1 MSQPLTLHTFSISHF
16 SEKARWLLDASG
28 IDYIEKPWVPFFHIV
43 SALRL
48 GGRKKTTVPILI
60 TETGPVQDS
69 TRILLWLEKHRAPF
83 ALMPV
88 EPALREQVLVVE
100 DRFDRI
106 GAHVIRYAYRDALDD
121 SEGIKTVWTLDASP
135 LQKRIVGAAFPLM
148 RAAFR
153 QMLQSSNPKAVA
165 LSERKILEGMD
176 WIAQRTAQGHRYL
189 VGDTLTAA
197 DISAAALLSPLACP
211 DEHAV
216 YSRPDFQKGVTALKA
231 RHADHPAM
239 VWVRR
244 IYREHRHPQRS

>member
-1 MSQPLTLHTFSISHF
+1 MSTPLTLHTFSISHF

-28 IDYIEKPWVPFFHIV
+28 IDYVEKPWVPFFHV
-43 SALRL
+43 VPALRL
-48 GGRKKTTVPILI
+48 GGRRATTVPILV

-83 ALMPV
+83 ALLPTD
-88 EPALREQVLVVE
+88 PALREQVLAIE

-106 GAHVIRYAYRDALDD
+106 GTHVIRYAYRDALHD

-153 QMLQSSNPKAVA
+153 RMLQLGNPRAVA
-165 LSERKILEGMD
+165 SSERKILEGMD
-176 WIAQRTAQGHRYL
+176 WIAGQIADGRRYL
-189 VGDTLTAA
+189 VGDSLSAA
-197 DISAAALLSPLACP
+197 DITVAALLSPLACP

-216 YSRPDFQKGVTALKA
+216 YSRPDFQKGVEILKA
-231 RHADHPAM
+231 RHANHPAM
-239 VWVRR
+239 VWVRQL
-244 IYREHRHPQRS
+244 YRDHRRT